1 MPLSHGILQ
10 MIDCF
15 TSRAKIHMILTTLC
29 VTPYNNVEASRTKLI
44 CQMQESQPV
53 TNPQNCSNNRTVV
66 RINVLI
72 RFLKVNSRA
81 RIESGPLYYRDICE
95 GDWTV
100 WLLTFLFGNKQA
112 AGLISKKLQNN
123 DVRRGMRDR
132 IFQWYCRNRSKKHVH
147 WFKKTKRQFKYYD
160 LRTGIRIS

>member
-1 MPLSHGILQ
+1 MLLSRNLYNCTWHVVLISLSLTPEYFFCTIETLQNMPLSHGILQ

-15 TSRAKIHMILTTLC
+15 TSRAKIRVILTTLC

-44 CQMQESQPV
+44 CQMPNARNSNRSP
-53 TNPQNCSNNRTVV
+53 NPQNCSNNRTVV

-72 RFLKVNSRA
+72 RFPKVNNRA

-100 WLLTFLFGNKQA
+100 SWLLTFFSG
-112 AGLISKKLQNN
+112 IS
-123 DVRRGMRDR
+123 
-132 IFQWYCRNRSKKHVH
+132 
-147 WFKKTKRQFKYYD
+147 
-160 LRTGIRIS
+160 